1 MARSSDDDDAPRWE
15 LPVWEEEP
23 PSRSPSEAVPRWEP
37 ERHIPRRQPQ
47 RRPAAETHGR
57 VPAGTSAASSQRV
70 PAPKRSLL
78 ARPFAWWAAHPWVVV
93 WGLVF
98 AAPAAVL
105 LLRALDESGYAA
117 LVQPATWAL
126 AGLFVVA
133 LVLAMMASARRSAI
147 RLTLGTVGVLAAL
160 TVLLWPVTQVTLGR
174 TGCPGRAVGDLGV
187 SAAGRTLEAW
197 RRGAGVDE
205 GWRTGRADGAWL
217 DRSRT
222 IDLLDYEFVDS
233 GCWERAA
240 PIDAARTWHEFRVTV
255 KGGGSAALSKSVVVH
270 TAVGADGW
278 KITAIEGPHP

>member
-23 PSRSPSEAVPRWEP
+23 PSRSPSRGVPRWEP
-37 ERHIPRRQPQ
+37 ERDIPRRQPQ
-47 RRPAAETHGR
+47 RR
-57 VPAGTSAASSQRV
+57 SAAATRGRAPLGTAAASPQRV
-70 PAPKRSLL
+70 PAPKRSLV
-78 ARPFAWWAAHPWVVV
+78 ARPFAGWATHPWVVV

-98 AAPAAVL
+98 LAPAAVL
-105 LLRALDESGYAA
+105 LLRALDESGYEA

-126 AGLFVVA
+126 AALFVGA

-174 TGCPGRAVGDLGV
+174 TACPARAVGDLGASV
-187 SAAGRTLEAW
+187 AGRPLETW
-197 RRGAGVDE
+197 QRGAGVDQ

-222 IDLLDYEFVDS
+222 IDLLGYELVDS

-255 KGGGSAALSKSVVVH
+255 RGGGSASLSKSVVVH

-278 KITAIEGPHP
+278 KITAIEGPLP

>member
-23 PSRSPSEAVPRWEP
+23 PSRSPSGTVPRWEP
-37 ERHIPRRQPQ
+37 ERAIPHRAPQ
-47 RRPAAETHGR
+47 RRSGTGTRGR
-57 VPAGTSAASSQRV
+57 APLGTAAASSQRV
-70 PAPKRSLL
+70 PAPKRSFV

-98 AAPAAVL
+98 GAPAVVL
-105 LLRALDESGYAA
+105 LLRALDESGLEGLVRPAMWA
-117 LVQPATWAL
+117 LVA
-126 AGLFVVA
+126 LFVGA
-133 LVLAMMASARRSAI
+133 LVLAMMASARRSAV

-174 TGCPGRAVGDLGV
+174 TACPARAVGDLGASV
-187 SAAGRTLEAW
+187 AGRTLEAW
-197 RRGAGVDE
+197 QRGATLDV
-205 GWRTGRADGAWL
+205 GWRTGRADAAWL

-222 IDLLDYEFVDS
+222 IDLLDYELVDS

-255 KGGGSAALSKSVVVH
+255 KGGGSVSLSKSVVVH
-270 TAVGADGW
+270 TAAGADGW
-278 KITAIEGPHP
+278 KITAIEGPLP